1 MGKSQQKPEAC
12 LIFDENFG
20 HLGLQLPV
28 EYEVFTKEQLATLWE
43 VFSKE
48 QLAIL
53 VEVDYLV
60 NPLLTTKP
68 YAGARILPLLF
79 QNAS

>member
-28 EYEVFTKEQLATLWE
+28 EYEVFT
-43 VFSKE
+43 
-48 QLAIL
+48 
-53 VEVDYLV
+53 
-60 NPLLTTKP
+60 
-68 YAGARILPLLF
+68 
-79 QNAS
+79 